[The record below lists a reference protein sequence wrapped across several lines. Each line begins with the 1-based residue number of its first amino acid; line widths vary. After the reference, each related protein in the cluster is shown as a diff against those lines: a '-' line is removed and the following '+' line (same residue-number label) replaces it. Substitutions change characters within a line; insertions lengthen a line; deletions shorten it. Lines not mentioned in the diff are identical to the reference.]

1 MKIPIKFWIQAF
13 RLRTLPLALSSIF
26 MGSFLAA
33 GKEEFDIITASLT
46 VLTTVLLQIL
56 SNLANDLGDSQN
68 GADHQERKGPQRA
81 VQSGAISMKA
91 MKRAVYLF
99 LILSFTSG
107 ISLLLWSLGLDFKTL
122 TVFLG
127 LGIASLAAAIFY
139 TMGKRPYGYAGLGD
153 ISVLVFFGII
163 GVLGTYYLQIGT
175 LTWPLILPA
184 LTCGLFSVGVL
195 NLNNVRDIDSD
206 KMAGK
211 MSVPVRIGPAN
222 ARVYHWFLL
231 ISGLLSAIVYGVFF
245 FDNYLNWVF
254 LVTVPLFLMNGW
266 KLQKASNSTQIDP
279 LLKQLALS
287 TLLFVLLF
295 GTFALI

>member
-1 MKIPIKFWIQAF
+1 
-13 RLRTLPLALSSIF
+13 
-26 MGSFLAA
+26 
-33 GKEEFDIITASLT
+33 
-46 VLTTVLLQIL
+46 
-56 SNLANDLGDSQN
+56 SQN

>member
-1 MKIPIKFWIQAF
+1 
-13 RLRTLPLALSSIF
+13 

>member
-107 ISLLLWSLGLDFKTL
+107 VSLLLWSLGLDFKT
-122 TVFLG
+122 
-127 LGIASLAAAIFY
+127 
-139 TMGKRPYGYAGLGD
+139 
-153 ISVLVFFGII
+153 
-163 GVLGTYYLQIGT
+163 
-175 LTWPLILPA
+175 
-184 LTCGLFSVGVL
+184 
-195 NLNNVRDIDSD
+195 
-206 KMAGK
+206 
-211 MSVPVRIGPAN
+211 
-222 ARVYHWFLL
+222 
-231 ISGLLSAIVYGVFF
+231 
-245 FDNYLNWVF
+245 
-254 LVTVPLFLMNGW
+254 
-266 KLQKASNSTQIDP
+266 
-279 LLKQLALS
+279 
-287 TLLFVLLF
+287 
-295 GTFALI
+295 